1 MSHALPVRRALI
13 LLTPLVAVH
22 LTAFLWPVVRL
33 LDMSLRESRA
43 GGVLTGARTRAHYVN
58 FLTDPASLE
67 LASTSI
73 GLSVAVTLATLLAA
87 YPVALF
93 LHRVSSRWQPFF
105 VALTIAPLLVSA
117 VVRTYGWM
125 ALLGDQG
132 PVNDALQT
140 LGLTGGP
147 VRLVNNLTGV
157 WIGLVEILMPYM
169 TLSLLAGFGR
179 LDPAFE
185 EAAASLGAG
194 PVRRFTRVVFPL
206 TLPGVV
212 LGSGLCFVLT
222 MSSFV
227 TPKLLGG
234 GRVFLLATEVYDLAM
249 ARLEWPMAAATAV
262 IVLTALSATLLAYPR
277 LVRRLG

>member
-1 MSHALPVRRALI
+1 MPLSRALV

-22 LTAFLWPVVRL
+22 MAAFLWPVVRL
-33 LDMSLRESRA
+33 VDMSFRESRA
-43 GGVLTGARTRAHYVN
+43 GGVLTGGRTLAHYTG
-58 FLTDPASLE
+58 FLTDSASLE
-67 LASTSI
+67 LATTSV
-73 GLSVAVTLATLLAA
+73 GLSAAVTVATLIAA

-93 LHRVSSRWQPFF
+93 LHRVSRRWQPFF

-179 LDPAFE
+179 LDPSYE

-194 PVRRFTRVVFPL
+194 PIQRFTRIVFPL

-212 LGSGLCFVLT
+212 LGCGLCFVLT

-234 GRVFLLATEVYDLAM
+234 GRVFLLATEIYDLAM
-249 ARLEWPMAAATAV
+249 ARLEWPMASATAV